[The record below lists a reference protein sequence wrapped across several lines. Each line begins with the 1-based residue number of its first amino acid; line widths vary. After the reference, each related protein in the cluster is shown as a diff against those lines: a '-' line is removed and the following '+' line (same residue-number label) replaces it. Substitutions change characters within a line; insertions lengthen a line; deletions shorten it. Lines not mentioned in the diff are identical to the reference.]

1 MVELAMGE
9 NPHFEIEDFEMR
21 NKDVS
26 WSYLT
31 VEYFRKKFPNC
42 KLYFLIGQDQA
53 NHFHKWK
60 NWEDICKISQLCIAK
75 RIDENQFPTK
85 LREVI
90 SKKLTVEDRQPIW
103 IDNTNMEVSSS
114 EIRWRLKNGRST
126 NYLLPDP
133 VYDYIKKNELYK

>member
-1 MVELAMGE
+1 MGE
-9 NPHFEIEDFEMR
+9 NPHFEIEDFEMI
-21 NKDVS
+21 NENVS

-31 VEYFRKKFPNC
+31 VEHFKEQFEDSE
-42 KLYFLIGQDQA
+42 LYFLIGQDQA

-60 NWEDICKISQLCIAK
+60 NWKQICTDTQLCIAK
-75 RIDENQFPTK
+75 RVDESQFPTK
-85 LREVI
+85 LREELTN
-90 SKKLTVEDRQPIW
+90 KLTVNGKMPVW

-133 VYDYIKKNELYK
+133 VYDYIKGNNLYR